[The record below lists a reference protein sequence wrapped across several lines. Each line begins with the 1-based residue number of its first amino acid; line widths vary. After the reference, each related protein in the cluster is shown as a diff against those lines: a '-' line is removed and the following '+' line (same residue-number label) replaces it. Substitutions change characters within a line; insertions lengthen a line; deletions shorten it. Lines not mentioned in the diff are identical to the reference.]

1 MEPESI
7 SRSSN
12 SVPFLNSPIAIP
24 QFHFSISQLPN
35 FPITQFLMT
44 DHDVHAAADALWR
57 KWQESRRIR
66 ELPAEYRPAN
76 RAEGYAIQA
85 KLAELSGQDL
95 AGWKIAATSKAGQA
109 HIQVD
114 GPLAGRLLEK
124 RVLASGASVSLT
136 GNLMRVA
143 EGEFAFRM
151 GADLR
156 SRQEPYSMAEV
167 LAAVASMHPAIEVP
181 DSRYDDFTIVGAPQL
196 IADNACACW
205 FILGDATDVNW
216 RELDLARHRVDAY
229 HNGRLTASGCGANVL
244 GDPRIALT
252 WIANELTQFGDG
264 LLEGQIVTTGTCITP
279 VQVEPGDH
287 VRVDLGVFGCVDVRF
302 T

>member
-1 MEPESI
+1 MLLDPEI
-7 SRSSN
+7 H
-12 SVPFLNSPIAIP
+12 L
-24 QFHFSISQLPN
+24 
-35 FPITQFLMT
+35 
-44 DHDVHAAADALWR
+44 AARTLWR
-57 KWQESRRIR
+57 KWQESHRFH
-66 ELPAEYRPAN
+66 ELPAECRPAS

-95 AGWKIAATSKAGQA
+95 VGWKIAATSKAGQA

-124 RVLASGASVSLT
+124 RVLASGASLSLD

-143 EGEFAFRM
+143 EGEFAFRL

-156 SRQEPYSMAEV
+156 SREEPYSMAEV
-167 LAAVASMHPAIEVP
+167 LEAVASMHPAIEVP

-205 FILGDATDVNW
+205 FILGGATDVNW
-216 RELDLARHRVDAY
+216 REVDLAQHRVDAY
-229 HNGRLTASGCGANVL
+229 RNGQLTASGCGANVL

-264 LLEGQIVTTGTCITP
+264 LLEGQVVTTGTCITP
-279 VQVEPGDH
+279 VPVTPGDR
-287 VRVDLGVFGCVDVRF
+287 VRVDLGIFGGVDVRF